1 MMDSQPQPI
10 PLSERIYL
18 RRALSVIQEF
28 RQIQSDMPIKTASL
42 FTHVAANPGISMSE
56 LRKQTDITQ
65 ATFSRTIAVLSE
77 WQEHDKPGFGLIWTE
92 EDPKERRKKLIHL
105 TEKGEELAATIGDI
119 LR

>member
-1 MMDSQPQPI
+1 MDSQPQPL

-28 RQIQSDMPIKTASL
+28 RQIHSDMTFKMASL
-42 FTHVAANPGISMSE
+42 FTYIAANPGISMHE
-56 LRKQTDITQ
+56 LRKQTDTKQ
-65 ATFSRTIAVLSE
+65 ATCSRTIAVLSE
-77 WQEHDKPGFGLIWTE
+77 WEEHDKPGFGLVWTE